1 MASKKKDDKQLD
13 FKYNYDPTWI
23 KLQSSILKSEN
34 ALKKMG
40 AVPFV
45 VMCILRA
52 HRNLKGWGDQ
62 YPSVNTIAARM
73 GKTPQTIHNALKKL
87 KALKYI
93 DYEKK
98 GKRNHYT
105 LMEGSEMTPTEGNED
120 LPIVDTR
127 FPYDP
132 IKGDVYVQDL
142 KAMAETGRLP
152 EGSKVVVVNKITN
165 NFTIVQQTDKVV
177 INGGTTAELPVGD
190 REMNYFERI
199 ADRMISAGKE
209 AAKEQGT
216 DMPIVEEFL
225 GETSNKK

>member
-1 MASKKKDDKQLD
+1 MATKKNDKKQLD
-13 FKYNYDPTWI
+13 FRYNYDPTWI
-23 KLQSSILKSEN
+23 KLQSSILKSES
-34 ALKKMG
+34 ALKEMG

-52 HRNLKGWGDQ
+52 HRNLKGWGDA
-62 YPSVNTIAARM
+62 YPSVKTIAARM

-87 KALKYI
+87 KKLKYI
-93 DYEKK
+93 DYETK

-132 IKGDVYVQDL
+132 IKGDVYVKDL
-142 KAMAETGRLP
+142 KHMAETGELP
-152 EGSKVVVVNKITN
+152 EGSKVVIVNKITN
-165 NFTIVQQTDKVV
+165 NFTLVQQAEKVV
-177 INGGTTAELPVGD
+177 INGGTTSL
-190 REMNYFERI
+190 NYFERI

-209 AAKEQGT
+209 EAERQGQ
-216 DMPIVEEFL
+216 DIPIVRDTEGKL
-225 GETSNKK
+225 PNK

>member
-1 MASKKKDDKQLD
+1 MATKKKNERQLD
-13 FKYNYDPTWI
+13 FKYHYDPTWI
-23 KLQSSILKSEN
+23 KLQSSILKSET

-52 HRNLKGWGDQ
+52 HRNLKGWGDA
-62 YPSVNTIAARM
+62 YPSVKTIAARM

-93 DYEKK
+93 DYETK

-120 LPIVDTR
+120 LPVVDTR

-132 IKGDVYVQDL
+132 IKGDIYVQDL
-142 KAMAETGRLP
+142 KAMAETGQLP

-165 NFTIVQQTDKVV
+165 NFTLVQNAEKVV
-177 INGGTTAELPVGD
+177 INGGTTSELPMD
-190 REMNYFERI
+190 EREMDYFQRI
-199 ADRMISAGKE
+199 ASRMISAGQEEIEKAE
-209 AAKEQGT
+209 GEIPLVQEMDGKR
-216 DMPIVEEFL
+216 PI
-225 GETSNKK
+225 KK